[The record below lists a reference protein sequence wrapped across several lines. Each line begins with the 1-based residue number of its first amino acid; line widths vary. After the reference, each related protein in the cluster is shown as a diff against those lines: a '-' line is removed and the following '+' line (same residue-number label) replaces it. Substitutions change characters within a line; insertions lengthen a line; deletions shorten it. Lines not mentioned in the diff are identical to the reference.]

1 VLSAVEASGSIT
13 IQLVVVVLAGGAV
26 WIKSR
31 GRTTWRRQTDPRR
44 HPARTARFAGAA
56 AAVVA
61 GAVLVTGMAATT
73 KPRPPVPQADLVR
86 VLDPMSGQAAATF
99 VLYNSVPGL
108 RERPAPLSYSGA
120 SY

>member
-1 VLSAVEASGSIT
+1 MLAAVRETSSIT
-13 IQLVVVVLAGGAV
+13 IQVGVALFAAAAV

-31 GRTTWRRQTDPRR
+31 GRETWRRQTDRRR
-44 HPARTARFAGAA
+44 HPARVARFAGAA

-61 GAVLVTGMAATT
+61 GAVLVTRHGRDHESPASRSARRSGRGA
-73 KPRPPVPQADLVR
+73 RPDVGTGG
-86 VLDPMSGQAAATF
+86 S
-99 VLYNSVPGL
+99 SVPGL